1 MTASGAVQVLG
12 KSSYTADEYLQA
24 LKDGAD
30 QSRESLGGLAK
41 YNATSDF
48 LLPMKEY
55 SQMQAKYADQTA
67 AQLTERAKAEQDL
80 QAKGMDPA
88 TKAAVEMRIS
98 QMQARDS
105 LQSFVQLG
113 VKPATEALATL
124 ARGGAGGAGML
135 PGGGGKAPMGG
146 AGAGQ
151 MNYGKELYGKGGGSG
166 GGGAKGYME
175 KMIQAESGGRNIA
188 NQSGAG
194 GAPTSSAFGLA
205 QITKGTFEGLV
216 SKAGQ
221 NNPLYGK
228 TFDDM
233 KSDTKLQMEAARQLT
248 DQNRQFLE
256 SRKLPTSDAALY
268 LAHFLGPGGAARALS
283 QSDNSPLSSA
293 VDPNQLAANPMLQKM
308 STVADLKNWA
318 DQKMGGSGFRDGGIA
333 SGPTSG
339 YSTTLHG
346 TEAVV
351 PLPNGKTIPVEMA
364 GFNANFADQTSLM
377 SQQLDKLDE
386 LVRVMQNQV
395 SVSTKILQAAN

>member
-1 MTASGAVQVLG
+1 
-12 KSSYTADEYLQA
+12 
-24 LKDGAD
+24 LKDW
-30 QSRESLGGLAK
+30 S
-41 YNATSDF
+41 
-48 LLPMKEY
+48 
-55 SQMQAKYADQTA
+55 
-67 AQLTERAKAEQDL
+67 
-80 QAKGMDPA
+80 
-88 TKAAVEMRIS
+88 
-98 QMQARDS
+98 ARPDKTI
-105 LQSFVQLG
+105 L
-113 VKPATEALATL
+113 
-124 ARGGAGGAGML
+124 
-135 PGGGGKAPMGG
+135 
-146 AGAGQ
+146 
-151 MNYGKELYGKGGGSG
+151 
-166 GGGAKGYME
+166 
-175 KMIQAESGGRNIA
+175 
-188 NQSGAG
+188 
-194 GAPTSSAFGLA
+194 
-205 QITKGTFEGLV
+205 
-216 SKAGQ
+216 
-221 NNPLYGK
+221 LYGK

-318 DQKMGGSGFRDGGIA
+318 DQKMGGGGFRNGGIA

-364 GFNANFADQTSLM
+364 GFSGNFADQTSLM